1 MQILKQLIRRHAYT
15 CLSSADHAAVDFVH
29 AQVPRDMKMRVLVAA
44 GGGDA
49 ALSLLTNPHVATV
62 ASVSSSGAQHHLT
75 TLKLALALSDL
86 PTEAIIKALGMELSA
101 DPVNPDAAAHRAELF
116 STSVLPALSKLNPS
130 SAAFWQD
137 RIAREVAFA
146 ASYARSPHLRTVEI
160 VRYAMC
166 GRDQRWRALRLVALE
181 KLDIH
186 ARDLLS
192 RDAASAHSALQSL
205 ECVDEAL
212 RNAVPAD
219 HVATIM
225 GWTTTSTSSTAG
237 TD

>member
-1 MQILKQLIRRHAYT
+1 
-15 CLSSADHAAVDFVH
+15 VDFVH

-137 RIAREVAFA
+137 RIAREVAFGKY
-146 ASYARSPHLRTVEI
+146 ST
-160 VRYAMC
+160 
-166 GRDQRWRALRLVALE
+166 GALC
-181 KLDIH
+181 KH
-186 ARDLLS
+186 
-192 RDAASAHSALQSL
+192 
-205 ECVDEAL
+205 
-212 RNAVPAD
+212 
-219 HVATIM
+219 
-225 GWTTTSTSSTAG
+225 
-237 TD
+237 